1 MPTTANRG
9 RWAENP
15 RMSGEIGPSAA
26 LLEARGVEVEI
37 AGAPILCGAD
47 LSLRAGELV
56 AIVGPNG
63 AGKSTLVRAVS
74 GLLRPSSGRVLW
86 SGRELGDLRGRELA
100 RLRAFVPQRMQV
112 PAGVSVREAVTIGR
126 SSHLR
131 PLRRLTGE
139 DRAGIERALDR
150 AGVARFAERDL
161 TTLSGGELQRVQI
174 AIGLA
179 QEAPVLIADE
189 PTSQLD
195 LGATI
200 GVAGLLRDLAAAGLA
215 ILLVVHDLALAAA
228 VADTVVVVSQGRTV
242 ATGAA
247 REVLGPERLA
257 EVWGADARL
266 SAGDGRTAL
275 HVAWLQSGKPQ
286 EALGRLNS

>member
-1 MPTTANRG
+1 MEGIAT
-9 RWAENP
+9 
-15 RMSGEIGPSAA
+15 SGDV

-37 AGAPILCGAD
+37 GGTPILRGAD
-47 LSLRAGELV
+47 LLLERERLV

-74 GLLRPSSGRVLW
+74 GLQAMSAGSVHW
-86 SGRELGDLRGRELA
+86 SGREIGTMRGRELA
-100 RLRAFVPQRMQV
+100 RVRAFVPQRMPV

-131 PLRRLTGE
+131 PLRRLSAE
-139 DRAGIERALDR
+139 DRDGIEQALERAR
-150 AGVARFAERDL
+150 VRRFAERPL
-161 TTLSGGELQRVQI
+161 RTLSGGELQRVQI

-200 GVAGLLRDLAAAGLA
+200 AIASLLRDLVSDGLTV
-215 ILLVVHDLALAAA
+215 LLVVHDLALAAA
-228 VADTVVVVSQGRTV
+228 VADTAIIVSGGRTI
-242 ATGAA
+242 ATGEPT
-247 REVLGPERLA
+247 EVLGAERLA
-257 EVWGADARL
+257 ATWGADARL
-266 SAGDGRTAL
+266 TEHDGRTAL
-275 HVAWLQSGKPQ
+275 HVAWTAAPSEELTAS
-286 EALGRLNS
+286 

>member
-1 MPTTANRG
+1 MERVATV
-9 RWAENP
+9 
-15 RMSGEIGPSAA
+15 GEA

-37 AGAPILCGAD
+37 GGTPILRGAD
-47 LSLRAGELV
+47 LVLERGQLV

-74 GLLRPSSGRVLW
+74 GLQSMSAGLVHW
-86 SGRELGDLRGRELA
+86 SGREIGTMRGRELA
-100 RLRAFVPQRMQV
+100 RARAFVPQRMPV

-131 PLRRLTGE
+131 PLRRLSAE
-139 DRAGIERALDR
+139 DRGGIERALER
-150 AGVARFAERDL
+150 ARVTRFADRPL

-200 GVAGLLRDLAAAGLA
+200 GIASLLRDLVADGLTV
-215 ILLVVHDLALAAA
+215 LLVVHDLALAAA
-228 VADTVVVVSQGRTV
+228 VADTAIVVSEGRTI
-242 ATGAA
+242 AA
-247 REVLGPERLA
+247 GKPTEVLGAERLA
-257 EVWGADARL
+257 ETWGADARL
-266 SAGDGRTAL
+266 TEHGGRTAL
-275 HVAWLQSGKPQ
+275 HVAWTGS
-286 EALGRLNS
+286 ALAPDRSAI

>member
-1 MPTTANRG
+1 VN
-9 RWAENP
+9 
-15 RMSGEIGPSAA
+15 GEGQ
-26 LLEARGVEVEI
+26 LLEARDVAVEI
-37 AGAPILCGAD
+37 AGTEILRGAD
-47 LSLRAGELV
+47 LDLRAGELV

-74 GLLRPSSGRVLW
+74 GLQKPNAGTVQW
-86 SGRELGDLRGRELA
+86 SGTALEEMRGRELA
-100 RLRAFVPQRMQV
+100 RRRAFVPQRMAV
-112 PAGVSVREAVTIGR
+112 PTGVSVREAVTIGR
-126 SSHLR
+126 SSHLK

-139 DRAGIERALDR
+139 DRDGVERAMER
-150 AGVARFAERDL
+150 ARVTRFAERDL

-200 GVAGLLRDLAAAGLA
+200 AVAGLLRDLAGAGLA
-215 ILLVVHDLALAAA
+215 VLLVVHDLALAAA
-228 VADTVVVVSQGRTV
+228 VADTVVVVSEGRTV

-247 REVLGPERLA
+247 DTVLTSERLA
-257 EVWGADARL
+257 EVWKAEAHL
-266 SAGDGRTAL
+266 TEHDGRTAL
-275 HVAWLQSGKPQ
+275 HVAWLQPRG
-286 EALGRLNS
+286 